1 MKKLD
6 DYNAIFEKV
15 FSAKTED
22 LNGDFSILN
31 VDKWDSVAHMQ
42 LIAEIEDTFDIMFDT
57 DDIIGFSSYDKGLE
71 ILKKYDIC
79 F

>member
-15 FSAKTED
+15 FSVKAAD
-22 LNGDFSILN
+22 LNGEFSILN
-31 VDKWDSVAHMQ
+31 VDKWDSVAHMR
-42 LIAEIEDTFDIMFDT
+42 LITELEDTFDVMFDT
-57 DDIIGFSSYDKGLE
+57 DDIIGFSSYEKGLE
-71 ILKKYDIC
+71 ILKKYNIC